1 MTDGIVTFDSESD
14 HPRIN
19 PEFHG
24 RSPKELSLRQ
34 IVCGADN
41 TYPLLIL
48 SPGFRHRHQQYA
60 TECEHEFA
68 SRATARIARKAG
80 PRLIAVAL
88 AC

>member
-19 PEFHG
+19 PSYYG

-34 IVCGADN
+34 IVCLADN

-48 SPGFRHRHQQYA
+48 SPGFRHRHQPYA
-60 TECEHEFA
+60 AEYEHEFA
-68 SRATARIARKAG
+68 SRAMARIARKAG
-80 PRLIAVAL
+80 LPLIAAAL